1 MRTLARVLLI
11 LIAVTLGAAGVVL
24 AQAGDGA
31 LTGYVKDDTGGVLPG
46 VTVTAT
52 SPAMLGPRTGV
63 SDAQGAYRLVNLPP
77 GEYVLTADLQG
88 FTNYRLEHVVMSAG
102 ATLTQDIRLK
112 VGGLAENVTVAGDAP
127 MLDIGATGLGV
138 NVPGELV
145 HTVPIQGRR
154 NFSDFLDMTT
164 GMVSRPLDDNSGRIL
179 YVGHGVDSWAY
190 VIQLEG
196 NNAVNYQD
204 AGAQNIAMSPDL
216 IADVNVKI
224 AGIPASEPMG
234 DGLVINIATKSG
246 GDRFSGSASETLQPI
261 KWNGTNTPPIA
272 PVIGAG
278 TPAGAGQASV
288 QEVNQPDLTFGGPIA
303 RERAWFFGAYRYQHT
318 ETAVGFSAQQDTLYS
333 ELISGWQPYNS
344 SMSGSQPYL
353 KVTDKLN
360 NNHQLSG
367 YWQYDRISGG
377 FNRSI
382 YATPIS
388 IFAQGG
394 SIFGLKLSSVWGSD
408 TTTTIQATYN
418 NKSGATQQTFNTLPG
433 SGPQIDIDQSV
444 FLNSGLLQGSGA
456 LLTMGNVQ
464 SIALQPSSM
473 MIFRGD
479 LTRYKQGWGGSHQFQ
494 AGFYAAPWL
503 RTQSITDYVN
513 NGFVYEQRALKDPNC
528 FTCGTYAFYDEHVV
542 SNSGTPN
549 QVPTVNAH
557 DTDIGLYVQDSWK
570 PTSRLTINPG
580 LRVDYV
586 KRYDALWNFTRM
598 KNWPVQPR
606 FSASY
611 LLTSD
616 AHNVLRFSA
625 GRLHEQVNGRDAA
638 SGRSAGNAGFT
649 KTEDYYN
656 PQGGLVNEIVTP
668 PLSPHDIPSLFN
680 PNLHQPYTD
689 EYVIGFQKQFPG
701 HLSIDTSYVQ
711 RRIAD
716 VYAEVDVNGIYPS
729 GPGQPFGGFGA
740 IDPTQGIIYQETNA
754 TWMKYVYH
762 GVEATVTKQMANN
775 WQLLIGLHREWQHYS
790 GTWNPTDP
798 AQFIQPTAF
807 PGNQGL
813 LMIRGNYDQNTLNTT
828 SNLGPAY
835 TPTWRKYT
843 ARFAS
848 TWIAPGDVAVA
859 ASFDITS
866 GPYSGAILT
875 QVPVSATTQYGPA
888 LISVVGGKQANPL
901 ATVYRFE
908 YPTREDGQVEGPP
921 IPVLNVRIG
930 KRFKLWG
937 SSQLEVAANIFNVLN
952 TTESWLF
959 NYYGGSYNTNPN
971 FLQPFVRANPRA
983 ANLFIAYR
991 F

>member
-1 MRTLARVLLI
+1 MRALIRLTVVLVAMTFTTGGLAF
-11 LIAVTLGAAGVVL
+11 AQGGDGVV
-24 AQAGDGA
+24 A
-31 LTGYVKDDTGGVLPG
+31 GYVKDETGAVLPG
-46 VTVTAT
+46 VTVTTT
-52 SPAMLGPRTGV
+52 SPAMIGSRTAV
-63 SDAQGAYRLVNLPP
+63 TDAQGAYRLTNLPP
-77 GEYVLTADLQG
+77 GEYVLTAELQG
-88 FTNYRLEHVVMSAG
+88 FTTFRLEHIVMSAG
-102 ATLTQDIRLK
+102 ATLTQDVSLK
-112 VGGLAENVTVAGDAP
+112 VGGLSENVTVSGEAP
-127 MLDIGATGLGV
+127 MLDIGATSLGV

-145 HTVPIQGRR
+145 HTVPIEGRR
-154 NFSDFLDMTT
+154 NYSDFLDMTT
-164 GMVSRPLDDNSGRIL
+164 GMVSRPLDDNSGRVL

-196 NNAVNYQD
+196 NDAVNYQD
-204 AGAQNIAMSPDL
+204 AGAQNIAMSADL

-261 KWNGTNTPPIA
+261 SWNGTNTPPIA

-278 TPAGAGQASV
+278 TPAGAGQASL

-303 RERAWFFGAYRYQHT
+303 RQKAWFFGAYRYQHT

-333 ELISGWQPYNS
+333 ELIPGWKPYNS

-353 KVTDKLN
+353 KLTDQVTAN
-360 NNHQLSG
+360 QQLIG

-377 FNRSI
+377 FDRSV

-394 SIFGLKLSSVWGSD
+394 SIFGLKLNSVWNSN
-408 TTTTIQATYN
+408 TTTTFTFTYN
-418 NKSGATQQTFNTLPG
+418 NKSGATQQTFNSLPG
-433 SGPQIDIDQSV
+433 TGPQVDIDQSV

-464 SIALQPSSM
+464 SVALQPSSM
-473 MIFRGD
+473 TIFRGD
-479 LTRYKQGWGGSHQFQ
+479 LTRHKEGWVGAHEFQ
-494 AGFYAAPWL
+494 TGFYAAPWL

-513 NGFVYEQRALKDPNC
+513 NGYIYEQLALVNPNC
-528 FTCGTYAFYDEHVV
+528 FTCGTYPFYKEHVL
-542 SNSGTPN
+542 SNSSNPY

-557 DTDIGLYVQDSWK
+557 DTDVALYAQDSWK
-570 PTSRLTINPG
+570 ATSRLTISPG
-580 LRVDYV
+580 LRVDWV

-598 KNWPVQPR
+598 NSWSIQPR

-611 LLTSD
+611 LLTKD
-616 AHNVLRFSA
+616 ARNVLRFSA
-625 GRLHEQVNGRDAA
+625 GRLAEQVNGRDAA

-649 KTEDYYN
+649 KTEDYYD
-656 PQGGLVNEIVTP
+656 PQGNLVNEIVTP
-668 PLSPHDIPSLFN
+668 PLSPHDIPSLFS

-689 EYVIGFQKQFPG
+689 EYVLGYQKQFPG
-701 HLSIDTSYVQ
+701 HVALDASYVQ
-711 RRIAD
+711 RRISD

-729 GPGQPFGGFGA
+729 GPGLPFGGFGA

-754 TWMKYVYH
+754 TWMKYIYH
-762 GVEATVTKQMANN
+762 GLEATVTKQMANN
-775 WQLLIGLHREWQHYS
+775 WQLLIGLHREWQYYT

-798 AQFIQPTAF
+798 ARFIQPTAF

-843 ARFAS
+843 ARIAT
-848 TWIAPGDVAVA
+848 TWLAPKGINVA
-859 ASFDITS
+859 ASYDITS

-888 LISVVGGKQANPL
+888 LVSVVGGKQANPL

-908 YPTREDGQVEGPP
+908 YPTRDDGQVEGPP
-921 IPVLNVRIG
+921 IPVLNIRVG
-930 KRFKLWG
+930 KVLRFG
-937 SSQLEVAANIFNVLN
+937 RSNIEVATNVFNVLN
-952 TTESWLF
+952 TTNSWLF

-983 ANLFIAYR
+983 ANLFLAFR